1 MADKNGVLSSV
12 PAPIEAYD
20 AAHAEVGRRS
30 EGVVDGLLVHIGRA
44 TEEGFEVLEVWE
56 SREHFERYTREV
68 VNPVMAELS
77 PGPPPTPGQGYVEF
91 DVRGL
96 VIPAAGLYL

>member
-1 MADKNGVLSSV
+1 MYGVLSRV

-30 EGVVDGLLVHIGRA
+30 EGKAEGLLLHIGRA
-44 TEEGFEVLEVWE
+44 TDDGFEVIEVWE
-56 SREHFERYTREV
+56 SREHFERYTRDV
-68 VNPVMAELS
+68 VIPVMAELS

-96 VIPAAGLYL
+96 VVPSAGIYL